1 MRRLTTET
9 KAFDI
14 SWAGLAR
21 TMSGTRQLVI
31 DLQNEYRRVAEVI
44 QDFDGQNSFA
54 VEGREAGDPAE
65 VYDGYSRV
73 VAITAPGDPG
83 HVRIYLEQEV

>member
-14 SWAGLAR
+14 SWAGVAKTLN
-21 TMSGTRQLVI
+21 GTKQLII
-31 DLQNEYRRVAEVI
+31 DLQNENRRIAEVI
-44 QDFDGQNSFA
+44 QDFDGQRSFA
-54 VEGREAGDPAE
+54 VEGRETGDPVE